1 MRWLVL
7 LALLGLAALSCGAPA
22 TVPSESLSGASP
34 SRVADPTSLAV
45 MVDLF
50 AGANTY
56 DVALVSFD
64 ARVVARAHAQLR
76 TAVQDA
82 SELPYISA
90 SNTRVYY
97 LDGDRQIRWLK
108 PDGTTGMAGTVP
120 GGPYVHAAFAVTPD
134 DSRIAVALLDY
145 SVNPVVLTLYVEDL
159 GGAHHAVIFTSTN
172 HYVWPVAWHAGQLVV
187 AYLGPGGV
195 PFKSKTVNYSS
206 RDLTNYPYGPNPYG
220 GINFHVIDPVT
231 AERQMII
238 SGGGASGLLTRSGSA
253 VVQGD
258 AVDWNGQPVFFSPND
273 YGSISAA
280 GSLSPDGQKIAACCS
295 ALPSPTGRLM
305 VWYAGGGSKV
315 LQVDTTSGDWAGWFD
330 DSHLIT
336 GFYQRSDGT
345 PFVVFL
351 DSGSAKPVD
360 VHGIVAAM
368 LPGGLD
374 A

>member
-1 MRWLVL
+1 
-7 LALLGLAALSCGAPA
+7 
-22 TVPSESLSGASP
+22 
-34 SRVADPTSLAV
+34 
-45 MVDLF
+45 MVDVF

-64 ARVVARAHAQLR
+64 ARVVARAHARLR

-82 SELPYISA
+82 SELPYVSA

-97 LDGDRQIRWLK
+97 LDGDQQIRWMK
-108 PDGTTGMAGTVP
+108 PDGSTGVAGTVP
-120 GGPYVHAAFAVTPD
+120 GGPNVHAAFAVTPD

-145 SVNPVVLTLYVEDL
+145 SASPVALTLYVEDL

-172 HYVWPVAWHAGQLVV
+172 HYVWPVAWHAGKLVV

-195 PFKSKTVNYSS
+195 PFKGKAVNYSG

-231 AERQMII
+231 AQRETII
-238 SGGGASGLLTRSGSA
+238 SGGGASGLLTRSGTA
-253 VVQGD
+253 EVQGD
-258 AVDWNGQPVFFSPND
+258 AVDWGGQPVFFSSSD

-280 GSLSPDGQKIAACCS
+280 GSLSPNGRMIAACCS
-295 ALPSPTGRLM
+295 DLPSPTGRLK

-315 LQVDTTSGDWAGWFD
+315 LHADTTSGDWAGWFD
-330 DSHLIT
+330 NSHLIT
-336 GFYQRSDGT
+336 GFYQRSDGS
-345 PFVVFL
+345 PNVVFL

-374 A
+374 T